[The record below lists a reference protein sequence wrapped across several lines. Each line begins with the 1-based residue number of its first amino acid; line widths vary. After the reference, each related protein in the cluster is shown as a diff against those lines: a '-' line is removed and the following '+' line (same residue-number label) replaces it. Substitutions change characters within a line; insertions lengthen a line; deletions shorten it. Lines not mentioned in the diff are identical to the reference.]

1 MKKILLLSII
11 LIGTTVFAAPASD
24 IIPSDEPVVVTRETQ
39 DEEVQKEN
47 IKQSEETV
55 KQENTNSKKTTKPK
69 SKKTGNA
76 TQKRLEPKPV
86 GLKTFINNKPKPKAK
101 NPQNSNQD
109 KKPTCP
115 GHCGGGGFVEI
126 KHIK

>member
-1 MKKILLLSII
+1 MA
-11 LIGTTVFAAPASD
+11 TPVFAASTSD

-39 DEEVQKEN
+39 DEEVQKED

-55 KQENTNSKKTTKPK
+55 KQEKTNSKKTTKPK
-69 SKKTGNA
+69 SKKTDNA

-101 NPQNSNQD
+101 NPKNSNQD
-109 KKPTCP
+109 KKPTCSE
-115 GHCGGGGFVEI
+115 HCGGAGFVEI
-126 KHIK
+126 KRIK